1 MTKQDRINTIKRAQ
15 ESILEAITQIDKA
28 TVEMDSRRR
37 TKILLMNALKGIATG
52 TKSERDW
59 NLDSLIAKIKREK

>member
-1 MTKQDRINTIKRAQ
+1 MTKQDRINTVKRAQ
-15 ESILEAITQIDKA
+15 ESILEAIIQIDKA

-37 TKILLMNALKGIATG
+37 TEILIMNTLKGIATG

-59 NLDSLIAKIKREK
+59 NLDSLIAKIKKES